1 MSFRITTVLA
11 RTEQLSTW
19 QKTAWSVMVCSLSA
33 MLMDPLIGHL
43 DLANIVMLF
52 LLVVLFVSVTL
63 GRAGAIAAAVVSVLL
78 FDVLFVPPRF
88 SLTVENSQY
97 LVTFAVMLITGLI
110 SGQMSAGLKDKER
123 QALQREVRT
132 RALYD
137 TASQLAGAI
146 AVSQVKE
153 ICENFFREE
162 LNVSAAILIA
172 QDGWIDF
179 EHPFHQAPFPLERH
193 LAQNA
198 IRSGKTIHNEAMT
211 STRYASIYVPL
222 KASAAVRGVLA
233 LSQHGRLVPL
243 SADDLS
249 LAQTLGAVL
258 AITIERLHY
267 VEVANQADLER
278 VSERL
283 RATILSA
290 LSHDL
295 KTPLTVIMGLAE
307 SLSRGGGALAEPAL
321 SVSRDIYTNALR
333 LKTMVINLLDIVRLE
348 QGRMALG
355 LEWHSLEEVVGA
367 GIQYLGQSLTDNHT
381 VRVHIPPNFPLVE
394 MDAILMERVFS
405 NLLEN
410 AAKFSPPGSL
420 IEIEASIQDGE
431 AKMTVSDQGPGFLP
445 ADVDTVFE
453 RYNRGALAHMQDG
466 LGMGLSIC
474 QMIIKAHGGD
484 ITLQNRPE
492 GGASVQ
498 VALKLGNAPQVPQ
511 ES

>member
-1 MSFRITTVLA
+1 MFNKITTLSA
-11 RTEQLSTW
+11 LTERLNTW
-19 QKTAWSVMVCSLSA
+19 QKIALSALICSLSA
-33 MLMDPLIGHL
+33 ALMDPLIGHL

-63 GRAGAIAAAVVSVLL
+63 GRVGAIVAAVVSVLL

-123 QALQREVRT
+123 QSLQREVRT
-132 RALYD
+132 RALYE
-137 TASQLAGAI
+137 TASKLAGAI

-153 ICENFFREE
+153 ICENFFRDE
-162 LNVSAAILIA
+162 LRVSAAILIA
-172 QDGWIDF
+172 NDGLIDF
-179 EHPFHQAPFPLERH
+179 ELSLNQAPFPLERH
-193 LAQNA
+193 MAQNA
-198 IRSGKTIHNEAMT
+198 IRSGKTINNEAMAT
-211 STRYASIYVPL
+211 TRYASIYVPL
-222 KASAAVRGVLA
+222 KASAAIRGVLA
-233 LSQHGRLVPL
+233 LSLHDRSAQL

-249 LAQTLGAVL
+249 LAETLGAVL

-267 VEVANQADLER
+267 VEVANQADLDR

-283 RATILSA
+283 RSTILSA

-307 SLSRGGGALAEPAL
+307 SLSRGVTALAEPVL
-321 SVSRDIYTNALR
+321 TVSRDIYANALR

-367 GIQYLGQSLTDNHT
+367 GIQYLGQSLADNHT
-381 VRVHIPPNFPLVE
+381 VRVCIAPDFPLLE

-410 AAKFSPPGSL
+410 AAKFSPPGSV
-420 IEIEASIQDGE
+420 IDIDASINEGH
-431 AKMTVSDQGPGFLP
+431 AHITISDHGPGFLP
-445 ADVDTVFE
+445 VDRETAFE
-453 RYNRGALAHMQDG
+453 RYNRGALAHMQEG